1 MELLQY
7 IDFAKA
13 SLSDVISLA
22 NHEMPTIRQYCL
34 DYFNTNIGRVRYESV
49 EALRLL
55 DVKWADCRQFGFA
68 FFDQHYKAGDWS
80 PELLV
85 STCDSTRPDVQEFG
99 KKMMVKF
106 FDEGKGEAYL
116 MQLSQHPN
124 VSLQLFATNYLQNFA
139 AGKLPNFIHLKHYFK
154 TVLCQLYKGGTTK
167 KRIFDFMEAE
177 ALNNKEIAE
186 HAIEILN
193 EVALTV
199 AIRDKARCIQVLHRI
214 RRAYPELD
222 SVLAIE
228 TVS

>member
-1 MELLQY
+1 
-7 IDFAKA
+7 
-13 SLSDVISLA
+13 
-22 NHEMPTIRQYCL
+22 MPTIRQYCL
-34 DYFNTNIGRVRYESV
+34 DYFSENIGRVRYESV

-55 DVKWADCRQFGFA
+55 DVKWADCREFGFA
-68 FFDQHYKAGDWS
+68 FFDQHYKAGDWT
-80 PELLV
+80 PDLLV

-99 KKMMVKF
+99 EKMMVKF
-106 FDEGKGEAYL
+106 FDEGKGEDYL

-124 VSLQLFATNYLQNFA
+124 VSLQLFATNYLQDFA
-139 AGKLPNFIHLKHYFK
+139 AGKTPNFIRLKPYFK
-154 TVLCQLYKGGTTK
+154 TVLCGLYKGGTTK

-214 RRAYPELD
+214 RRTYPELG
-222 SVLAIE
+222 LF
-228 TVS
+228 